1 MKVPAE
7 KGTLENTEREGNHD
21 NSYWG
26 NPAIC
31 VRTCGGYQ
39 QEENTVLLV
48 MMVCFHGRHSSSESD
63 TGEKKR
69 KKRGKEQLDRSER
82 QK

>member
-1 MKVPAE
+1 MTTAI
-7 KGTLENTEREGNHD
+7 GATLQSVYVHVVGIDRK
-21 NSYWG
+21 
-26 NPAIC
+26 
-31 VRTCGGYQ
+31 RR
-39 QEENTVLLV
+39 LLV
-48 MMVCFHGRHSSSESD
+48 MLVCFHGRHSSSESD